1 MFAPI
6 QTFKTHH
13 MSHPLHHA
21 ISSSRKYG
29 GRMEDYLP
37 IHNWFDAPKVSFY
50 DMRHRALRHHTEG
63 IHRSVQLFGETIK
76 NSDGLEV
83 SVQEIGEQHCFED
96 LGYIP
101 SMSDYLS
108 QVDDEKWDKFIG
120 RYNLGKLSWSPSKRW
135 GGKEEDYQ
143 PIIDWFEEPKKS
155 YNKSSYRLIRQH
167 SEGIF
172 ECEAELGTYI
182 INSDGKMVPTRLIGE
197 YFCLSE
203 IGAVLNVKEM
213 LSYINRQAWIYAS
226 KEARKVVQMVN
237 QNELDK
243 VS

>member
-1 MFAPI
+1 
-6 QTFKTHH
+6 

-21 ISSSRKYG
+21 ISSSRKFG

-37 IHNWFDAPKVSFY
+37 IHNWFDATKVSFY
-50 DMRHRALRHHTEG
+50 DMRHRALGHHTEG

-83 SVQEIGEQHCFED
+83 SVHDIGEQHCFED
-96 LGYIP
+96 LGYTP

-108 QVDDEKWDKFIG
+108 LVEEDKWSKFIN
-120 RYNLGKLSWSPSKRW
+120 RYERGKLSWIPSNRW
-135 GGKEEDYQ
+135 GGKDEDYQ

-155 YNKSSYRLIRQH
+155 YNKSSYRIIRQH

-182 INSDGKMVPTRLIGE
+182 VNSDGKMVPTRLIGE
-197 YFCLSE
+197 YYVLSQ
-203 IGAVLNVKEM
+203 IGSVLNAKEM
-213 LSYINRQAWIYAS
+213 LSLINRQQWIYAS
-226 KEARKVVQMVN
+226 KEARGIAQMVTE
-237 QNELDK
+237 NELDK